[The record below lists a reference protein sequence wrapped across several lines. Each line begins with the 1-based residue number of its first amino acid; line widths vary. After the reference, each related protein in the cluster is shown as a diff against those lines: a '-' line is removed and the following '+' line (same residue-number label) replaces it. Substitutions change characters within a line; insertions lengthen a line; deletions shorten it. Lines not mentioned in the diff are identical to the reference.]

1 MDKIDF
7 IIRVEPLSVGVDEIE
22 PLLEDLL
29 LFLKRHDECRP
40 AMEVRF
46 RQLLE
51 SLPPGGV
58 EIMQYCMHEFRWPE
72 VRKNA
77 EELLAGT
84 LDVLRRQSYGRI
96 IEAFSDDWP
105 ERVIYSRYTPELDE
119 Y

>member
-1 MDKIDF
+1 M
-7 IIRVEPLSVGVDEIE
+7 GVDEIE

-29 LFLKRHDECRP
+29 LFLKRHDECRA

-46 RQLLE
+46 RQILD

-58 EIMQYCMHEFRWPE
+58 EIVQYCMFEFRWPG
-72 VRKNA
+72 VREYAK
-77 EELLAGT
+77 ELFAGT
-84 LDVLRRQSYGRI
+84 RDVLRRQSYRRI